1 MVEAASG
8 SGDPERRRRQARRSI
23 EEEATTFEEAVAGDV
38 MLSEGMLLFL
48 VRTVHYGMSP
58 STGGS
63 CHGRWPVMELW
74 ILMEEEPSE
83 VQFF

>member
-1 MVEAASG
+1 M
-8 SGDPERRRRQARRSI
+8 RRRQARRSI
-23 EEEATTFEEAVAGDV
+23 GEEATTFEEAVAGDV

-48 VRTVHYGMSP
+48 VRTVHYGMSL